1 MAEHVIQVDITDNSA
16 NKQPSAPAQEVSQQ
30 PNHPQES
37 PPSRQELE
45 KWFGVKLSAPPQSSV
60 AGDKIVEKRLDQI
73 TAKSKTVVEAD
84 PDIQKEAD
92 RRLKRI
98 AREKEIDKVMRSQDD
113 EYEKIKDKQDEERAR
128 VADLRLTTQQERD
141 ENWVDREELRKLKQ
155 VQRMWERAV
164 KLEAA
169 EDKRIDSENKH
180 QEKLQERNEDLVA
193 RQEKRSARR
202 EILEKRQQE
211 NQQER
216 DENGLTRDNRLAE
229 KREIIEKRKHENRQ
243 ERDEN
248 WLARDQLREFKLAQK
263 EVKLVPEVIPLHDEE
278 AYAKNARAAM
288 ADRERAKR
296 QKEVRREIDPE
307 FAKEEQDRESKE
319 RAKLLAMGGAA
330 IGGKVGRMMGIA
342 SQLMGSPEAMRALA
356 GLVGGNRR
364 ETATP
369 VQESRPTPDRNIVQP
384 DREQATPKK
393 EVTEK
398 PAVEAPDLPMPAKK
412 QIKQLA
418 RKERQRDL
426 PRESILGPERREV
439 TEKEPERPGSLFGK
453 ERKPPEKQVTEK
465 EPESQQ
471 EKETRKEEAENTPEK
486 EVAEKTPP
494 SRDQEKNIQA
504 NPPSA
509 RPSAMAVN
517 AGQPPAGPTMA
528 AAKSAPSANAASSA
542 ATAAGAGTAA
552 GGAMAAAT
560 AMIPVVGAIIAAV
573 ELTKQVIA
581 EVGEGGRKIVR
592 GGVDASKAVVS
603 GDIDQRMAVLV
614 GGFDAVADGAAKVVP
629 VLGLVTPAA
638 KEFVRGIDE
647 MRGTVKQTT
656 ERLSQ
661 YNGKLASQVA
671 MQEVTEMIRDINRA
685 NRMGGQLAA
694 TNDARFRMEQKM
706 QDIADKL
713 MPTMLSVTEDIFKTI
728 EGLMTMTEKMVEY
741 TGITAGK
748 VSDVA
753 KVAIPGWAV
762 MAILLRKIQEQ
773 AEQNNNA
780 TITEDAGW
788 NQFLALRNPGAL
800 STVVPPPPMPG
811 PVVGMP

>member
-453 ERKPPEKQVTEK
+453 ERKPPEKQ
-465 EPESQQ
+465 
-471 EKETRKEEAENTPEK
+471 
-486 EVAEKTPP
+486 
-494 SRDQEKNIQA
+494 EKNIQA